1 MTPSQARVLVVDDI
15 AENRD
20 LLVRRLNR
28 LDIKQI
34 DQAANGV
41 EALAAIAAGRYDLV
55 LLDIMMPQLDGFGVL
70 AALRENGRSNDLPII
85 VVSAMSEI
93 EAVVR
98 CVELG
103 AEDFLFKPFN
113 PTLLRARV
121 LATLEKKALRDAM
134 RDELARKQVELN
146 EARTLQLALTPPAF
160 KGRLGAHSL
169 AIEVVLEP
177 AKEVGGDLVDHF
189 LIGEDL
195 LVMLLGDVSD
205 KGAGAAL
212 MMARTHST
220 FRSLASRPDARE
232 LFSEPAK
239 AAGIVN
245 DALAVG
251 NDGCMFVTLLL
262 ASFDVKERQLTYVR
276 AGHIPPFRR
285 SGASAIDR
293 LAQAGGPPL
302 GLMKGGV
309 YQQGRIGLSAGDRL
323 LIVTDG
329 VTEANNP
336 DGQLFGEARVEAFL
350 AGVASSDTQGLQ
362 ELVEQVRAFE
372 AGCPPSD
379 DMAALLLSID
389 APAGS

>member
-1 MTPSQARVLVVDDI
+1 MAPSRARVLVVDDVP
-15 AENRD
+15 ENRD

-28 LDIKQI
+28 LDINQI
-34 DQAANGV
+34 DQASNGV
-41 EALAAIAAGRYDLV
+41 EALAAIAASHYDLV
-55 LLDIMMPQLDGFGVL
+55 LLDIMMPEMDGFAVL

-85 VVSAMSEI
+85 VISAMSEI

-134 RDELARKQVELN
+134 RDELKRKQAELN
-146 EARTLQLALTPPAF
+146 EARILQLALAPPAF
-160 KGRLGAHSL
+160 KGRLGDHSL
-169 AIEVVLEP
+169 SIEVVLEP

-189 LIGEDL
+189 LIGDDL

-232 LFSEPAK
+232 LFSAPAK

-245 DALAVG
+245 DALAIG
-251 NDGCMFVTLLL
+251 NDSCMFVTLLL
-262 ASFDVKERQLTYVR
+262 ATFDIQKRQLTYVR
-276 AGHIPPFRR
+276 AGHIPPFHRN
-285 SGASAIDR
+285 GANAIER
-293 LAQAGGPPL
+293 LAHAGGPPL
-302 GLMKGGV
+302 GVMKGSV
-309 YQQGRIGLSAGDRL
+309 YQQGEIGLSSGDRL

-329 VTEANNP
+329 VTEANSP
-336 DGQLFGEARVEAFL
+336 DGQLFGEERIEAFL
-350 AGVASSDTQGLQ
+350 AGADTRDVQGLHQ
-362 ELVEQVRAFE
+362 LVEQVRAFE
-372 AGCPPSD
+372 ADCPPFD
-379 DMAALLLSID
+379 DVAALLLSID
-389 APAGS
+389 PPADS

>member
-34 DQAANGV
+34 DQATNGV

-121 LATLEKKALRDAM
+121 LATLEKKGLRDAM
-134 RDELARKQVELN
+134 RDELARKQTELN

-160 KGRLGAHSL
+160 KGGLGGYSL
-169 AIEVVLEP
+169 SVEVVLEP

-220 FRSLASRPDARE
+220 FRSLAGRPDARE

-262 ASFDVKERQLTYVR
+262 AAFDARKQQLTYVR

-285 SGASAIDR
+285 NGADALER

-302 GLMKGGV
+302 GLMKGSI
-309 YQQGRIGLSAGDRL
+309 YQQGSIELSSGDRL

-329 VTEANNP
+329 VTEASDP
-336 DGQLFGEARVEAFL
+336 DGRLFGEERVEGFL
-350 AGVASSDTQGLQ
+350 AAGTPSLHQ
-362 ELVEQVRAFE
+362 LVEQVRAFE

-379 DMAALLLSID
+379 DVAALLLSID
-389 APAGS
+389 GGSN